1 MLLEKGTIFSYS
13 MLLEKSQ
20 NKKEL
25 INNINCIIQS
35 IKEVKKSEKIADGIS
50 YLLKNM
56 LNENEQKEIL
66 EKIKN
71 KRIIT
76 K

>member
-25 INNINCIIQS
+25 ISNINCIIQS

-71 KRIIT
+71 KRIT
-76 K
+76 TE

>member
-71 KRIIT
+71 KRITT

>member
-25 INNINCIIQS
+25 ISNINCIIQS

-71 KRIIT
+71 KRITT